1 MPASTKSFHF
11 PDINVWIALTWDGHV
26 HHRRAADWFGE
37 LDDDSRL
44 FFCRFTQ
51 LGMLRLL
58 TSEAV
63 MGPDVMTQRSAWQAY
78 DHWQGDDRVGFLD
91 EPVDLEARFRSMT
104 RLKHP
109 APKDWADSYLAA
121 FAETSDL
128 TLVTFDTALKARTAR
143 TVLLTPA
150 K

>member
-11 PDINVWIALTWDGHV
+11 PDINVWIALTWDGHI
-26 HHRRAADWFGE
+26 HHRRAAEWFSE
-37 LDDDSRL
+37 LADDSRL

-51 LGMLRLL
+51 LGLLRLL

-63 MGPDVMTQRSAWQAY
+63 MAQDVRTQRAAWQAY
-78 DHWQGDDRVGFLD
+78 DTWQGDERVGFLD
-91 EPVDLEARFRSMT
+91 EPVDLEARFRSLT
-104 RLKHP
+104 RLRHP

-128 TLVTFDTALKARTAR
+128 VLVTFDGALKSKTAR
-143 TVLLTPA
+143 ATLLTSS
-150 K
+150 

>member
-26 HHRRAADWFGE
+26 HHEHAADWFSDLADG
-37 LDDDSRL
+37 DRL

-51 LGMLRLL
+51 LGVLRLL
-58 TSEAV
+58 TSAAV
-63 MGPDVMTQRSAWQAY
+63 MGHDVMTQRAAWQAY
-78 DHWQGDDRVGFLD
+78 DHWQDDERVGFLD

-109 APKDWADSYLAA
+109 APKDWADSYLAS
-121 FAETSDL
+121 FAETSEV
-128 TLVTFDTALKARTAR
+128 TLVTFDIALKSKAPRV
-143 TVLLTPA
+143 VLLGP
-150 K
+150 